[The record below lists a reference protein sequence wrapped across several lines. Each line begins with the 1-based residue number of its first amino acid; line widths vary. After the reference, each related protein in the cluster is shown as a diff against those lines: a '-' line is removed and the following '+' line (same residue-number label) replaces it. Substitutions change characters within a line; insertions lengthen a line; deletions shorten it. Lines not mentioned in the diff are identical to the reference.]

1 MELIID
7 NNYFFEFKKISQIT
21 DIINIPYIKENI
33 LQKDYKY
40 MELFTL
46 FSKAYSKMR
55 IIPVDPQFRY
65 GKFDFM
71 DFNAGKVVNN
81 TDVYND
87 ISLIFLI
94 CLHIL
99 YTNCNPIKI
108 HENVLRNIVRI
119 DKYFNVEFDITA
131 FNAFTH
137 YVEREYSKKIE
148 ILLNK

>member
-1 MELIID
+1 
-7 NNYFFEFKKISQIT
+7 
-21 DIINIPYIKENI
+21 
-33 LQKDYKY
+33 
-40 MELFTL
+40 
-46 FSKAYSKMR
+46 MR

-71 DFNAGKVVNN
+71 DHNTGKIVNN
-81 TDVYND
+81 TDVSND

-108 HENVLRNIVRI
+108 DENVLRNIVRI